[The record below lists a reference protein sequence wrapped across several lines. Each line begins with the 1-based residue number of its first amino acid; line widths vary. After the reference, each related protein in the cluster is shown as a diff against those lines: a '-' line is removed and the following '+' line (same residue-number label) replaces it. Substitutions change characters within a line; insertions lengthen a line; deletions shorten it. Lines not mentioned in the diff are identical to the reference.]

1 MNLLVYC
8 SGGFGKEVIDI
19 ARRLNKAYLRWD
31 RIAFIDDIRPLE
43 QAKYS
48 AKDPTHYGCPVFPF
62 EAACDHFA
70 DYETEA
76 VIANGEPS
84 VRSALLE
91 KLDAVNLRLATLI
104 DPSAVVSESA
114 LIGAGSI
121 IFPGCFISS
130 MAKLG
135 RNVAIVAGSMVGHD
149 TIIGDNCV
157 VSGHVN
163 IGGGCIVGCDSYL
176 GMGTQIKQQTS
187 IGRGAVVGMGSV
199 VFGDIPE
206 EVIALGNP
214 CRPMRPNTGKRIFA

>member
-31 RIAFIDDIRPLE
+31 RIAFIDDTRDSE
-43 QAKYS
+43 
-48 AKDPTHYGCPVFPF
+48 THYGCPVFQF
-62 EAACDHFA
+62 ETACDHFA

-91 KLDAVNLRLATLI
+91 KLDAANLRLATLI
-104 DPSAVVSESA
+104 DPSAVVSETA

-121 IFPGCFISS
+121 VFPGCFISS

-149 TIIGDNCV
+149 TIVGDNCV
-157 VSGHVN
+157 ISGHVN
-163 IGGGCIVGCDSYL
+163 IGGGCIVGSESYL

-199 VFGDIPE
+199 VFADIPE

>member
-114 LIGAGSI
+114 GVSPTAKPMICLLRPTRPPPLLLITRRSFYPYSAAWVGTGSLTRLLL
-121 IFPGCFISS
+121 PE
-130 MAKLG
+130 
-135 RNVAIVAGSMVGHD
+135 
-149 TIIGDNCV
+149 
-157 VSGHVN
+157 
-163 IGGGCIVGCDSYL
+163 YL
-176 GMGTQIKQQTS
+176 QKQRT
-187 IGRGAVVGMGSV
+187 
-199 VFGDIPE
+199 
-206 EVIALGNP
+206 P
-214 CRPMRPNTGKRIFA
+214 CRQRRRARCWSAV

>member
-19 ARRLNKAYLRWD
+19 ARRLNKAHLRWD
-31 RIAFIDDIRPLE
+31 RIAFIDDTRTQDSE
-43 QAKYS
+43 
-48 AKDPTHYGCPVFPF
+48 KDAAHYGCPVFPF
-62 EAACDHFA
+62 EAACNHFA

-76 VIANGEPS
+76 IIANGEPS

-91 KLDAVNLRLATLI
+91 KLDAADLRLATLI
-104 DPSAVVSESA
+104 DPSAVVSETA
-114 LIGAGSI
+114 LIGAGCI
-121 IFPGCFISS
+121 LFPGCFLSS

-135 RNVAIVAGSMVGHD
+135 RNVAMVAGSLVGHD

-157 VSGHVN
+157 ISGHVN
-163 IGGGCIVGCDSYL
+163 IGGGCMIGSESYL

-199 VFGDIPE
+199 VFADIPE

>member
-1 MNLLVYC
+1 L
-8 SGGFGKEVIDI
+8 
-19 ARRLNKAYLRWD
+19 
-31 RIAFIDDIRPLE
+31 
-43 QAKYS
+43 
-48 AKDPTHYGCPVFPF
+48 PVFQL
-62 EAACDHFA
+62 ETACDHFA

-91 KLDAVNLRLATLI
+91 KLDAVNVRLATLI
-104 DPSAVVSESA
+104 DPSAVVSETA
-114 LIGAGSI
+114 LIGDGGI
-121 IFPGCFISS
+121 VFPGCFISS

-157 VSGHVN
+157 ISGHVN
-163 IGGGCIVGCDSYL
+163 IGGGCIIGGDSYV
-176 GMGTQIKQQTS
+176 GMGSQIKQKTS

-199 VFGDIPE
+199 VFADIPE